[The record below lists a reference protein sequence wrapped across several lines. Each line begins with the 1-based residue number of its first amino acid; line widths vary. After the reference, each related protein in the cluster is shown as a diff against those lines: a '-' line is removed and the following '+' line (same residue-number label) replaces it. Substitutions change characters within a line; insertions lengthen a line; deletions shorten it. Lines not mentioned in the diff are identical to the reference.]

1 MWIVR
6 ILFIIPVYGFCSWLG
21 ILFHKY
27 SVYFDAIRSCYEGL
41 FICFFKSYLI
51 FFVAFVIYN
60 FIRLCIAYLG
70 GESAILA
77 SLSGTPIPYEREGG
91 RGLNVGGA
99 REE

>member
-1 MWIVR
+1 MVSARGWVSFSLNIQF
-6 ILFIIPVYGFCSWLG
+6 ILMPLG
-21 ILFHKY
+21 AVMKVCLF
-27 SVYFDAIRSCYEGL
+27 VFL
-41 FICFFKSYLI
+41 SYLI